1 MSKYETNIDID
12 VMDMFDGL
20 NIREQESF
28 IKDAIDNMNT
38 SSQKRIFDYFLNEI
52 KETFNLVENEEEEEE

>member
-1 MSKYETNIDID
+1 MAKYETNIDID

-28 IKDAIDNMNT
+28 IKDAIDNMNP
-38 SSQKRIFDYFLNEI
+38 SSQKEIFDYFLNDI
-52 KETFNLVENEEEEEE
+52 KELFNLVENEDEDE